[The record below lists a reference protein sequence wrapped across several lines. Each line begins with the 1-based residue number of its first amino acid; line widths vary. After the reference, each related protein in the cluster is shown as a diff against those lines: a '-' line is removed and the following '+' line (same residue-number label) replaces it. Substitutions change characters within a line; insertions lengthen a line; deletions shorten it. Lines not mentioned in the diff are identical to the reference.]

1 MQIDHDFLIFWNI
14 HASDGKRR
22 KCPQFKHKPAFT
34 LIELLVVI
42 AIIAI
47 LAAMLLPA
55 LAKAK
60 ERAKMIS
67 CLNNLKQV
75 GLFVQLY
82 TDDNSDAFPACRK
95 QDSTLPA
102 MDDWWGNYLGKY
114 SAGNSNL
121 FHCPVLTG
129 IRNQYTPGFH
139 WSWTGVGYSPNPG
152 PAPGDSIGYAANVFF
167 LFWPDPSS
175 GQTPASGAT
184 TVNGVYYLPQLH
196 FKRSSIHQPSDCMVI
211 CDDEGYWSMSA
222 YWTQAAMDGTQA
234 TYQGVACRHGGGGNA
249 HVNGG
254 LGVVVFADGHSEARK
269 DQNIN
274 PSGSNP
280 LRNSRY
286 WDPLKRAGD
295 Q

>member
-1 MQIDHDFLIFWNI
+1 M
-14 HASDGKRR
+14 S
-22 KCPQFKHKPAFT
+22 KPKQTAGFT

-47 LAAMLLPA
+47 LAGMLLPA

-82 TDDNSDAFPACRK
+82 TDDASDVFPVCRG
-95 QDSTLPA
+95 QQPA
-102 MDDWWGNYLGKY
+102 LGMNDWWANYLDKY

-121 FHCPVLTG
+121 FHCPVLQG
-129 IRNQYTPGFH
+129 VRNQYTPGFT
-139 WSWTGVGYSPNPG
+139 WSWTGRGYSPNPG

-167 LFWPDPSS
+167 LFYPAPSVQAASSVSPNGITFTS
-175 GQTPASGAT
+175 GYG
-184 TVNGVYYLPQLH
+184 
-196 FKRSSIHQPSDCMVI
+196 FKRTSIRQPTDCMVI
-211 CDDEGYWSMSA
+211 CDDEGYWSMSS
-222 YWTQAAMDGTQA
+222 YWPYAAMDGSQA
-234 TYQGVACRHGGGGNA
+234 TYQGVACRHGGSNGKGK
-249 HVNGG
+249 NGG

-274 PSGSNP
+274 PNAANQ
-280 LRNSRY
+280 LLNSRY

>member
-1 MQIDHDFLIFWNI
+1 MKKMRNQKDC
-14 HASDGKRR
+14 G
-22 KCPQFKHKPAFT
+22 FT

-60 ERAKMIS
+60 EKAKTIS
-67 CLNNLKQV
+67 CLNNLKQIGV
-75 GLFVQLY
+75 FLQLY
-82 TDDNSDAFPACRK
+82 TDDSNDTFPACRG
-95 QDSTLPA
+95 QEPA
-102 MDDWWGNYLGKY
+102 LGMNDWWGNYLGRY

-129 IRNQYTPGFH
+129 VRNQYTPNFT
-139 WSWTGVGYSPNPG
+139 WSWTGVVG
-152 PAPGDSIGYAANVFF
+152 PGDRIGYAANVYFMF
-167 LFWPDPSS
+167 YPAPSV
-175 GQTPASGAT
+175 QTPGSVTVGGFTFTSGY
-184 TVNGVYYLPQLH
+184 N
-196 FKRSSIHQPSDCMVI
+196 FKRSSIRQPTDCMMI
-211 CDDEGYWSMSA
+211 ADNEGYWGMSS
-222 YWTQAAMDGTQA
+222 YWPNAAMDGSQPS
-234 TYQGVACRHGGGGNA
+234 YEGVACRHGGSKGKGR
-249 HVNGG
+249 NGG

-274 PSGSNP
+274 PNAANQ
-280 LRNSRY
+280 LLNSRY

>member
-1 MQIDHDFLIFWNI
+1 MKNSLAIGRVRFSR
-14 HASDGKRR
+14 A
-22 KCPQFKHKPAFT
+22 AFT

-60 ERAKMIS
+60 QRAQMIY

-82 TDDNSDAFPACRK
+82 TDDYRDAFPACRM
-95 QDSTLPA
+95 QDPTLPA

-121 FHCPVLTG
+121 FHCPVLQG
-129 IRNQYTPGFH
+129 VRNQYTPNFQ
-139 WSWTGVGYSPNPG
+139 WSWTGATY
-152 PAPGDSIGYAANVFF
+152 PGDRVGYAANVFF
-167 LFWPDPSS
+167 LFYPAPSVQS
-175 GQTPASGAT
+175 PASVP
-184 TVNGVYYLPQLH
+184 VNGFTFTSGYN
-196 FKRSSIHQPSDCMVI
+196 FKRTAILHPTDCMVI
-211 CDDEGYWSMSA
+211 CDDEGYWSMSS
-222 YWTQAAMDGTQA
+222 YWPQSAMDGSQT
-234 TYQGVACRHGGGGNA
+234 TYQGVACRHGGTAGKGM
-249 HVNGG
+249 NGG
-254 LGVVVFADGHSEARK
+254 LGVVVFADAHSEARK

-274 PSGSNP
+274 PNAYNQ
-280 LRNSRY
+280 LLNSKY
-286 WDPLKRAGD
+286 WDPLQRAGN

>member
-1 MQIDHDFLIFWNI
+1 MQFHSEAVKVSNIF
-14 HASDGKRR
+14 AGDGKRR
-22 KCPQFKHKPAFT
+22 KRPQFTRNPAFT

-60 ERAKMIS
+60 EKAKMIS

-82 TDDNSDAFPACRK
+82 TDDASDAFPGCRG
-95 QDSTLPA
+95 QQPA
-102 MDDWWGNYLGKY
+102 LGMNDWWGNYLDKY

-129 IRNQYTPGFH
+129 VRNQYTPNFT
-139 WSWTGVGYSPNPG
+139 WSWTGITY
-152 PAPGDSIGYAANVFF
+152 PGDRIGYAANVFF
-167 LFWPDPSS
+167 LFYPAPAVQAASS
-175 GQTPASGAT
+175 VSISGIT
-184 TVNGVYYLPQLH
+184 FTSGYQ
-196 FKRSSIHQPSDCMVI
+196 FKRTSIRQPTDCMVI
-211 CDDEGYWSMSA
+211 CDDEGYWSMSS
-222 YWTQAAMDGTQA
+222 YWPQAAMDGSQS
-234 TYQGVACRHGGGGNA
+234 TYQGIACRHGGGGNA

-254 LGVVVFADGHSEARK
+254 LGVMVFADAHSEARK

-274 PSGSNP
+274 PNKANQ
-280 LRNSRY
+280 LLNSRY